1 MKKTLLAL
9 AAIAASSAAFAQ
21 SSVTL
26 YGVVDASV
34 ENVKGTSGSDK
45 TATRV
50 SSDNLATSRVGLKG
64 SEDLGGGLKTNFNLE
79 TNVKVDTGAQGNT
92 RFFDRA
98 AWVGL
103 AGGFGEV
110 RLGRIDSSIG
120 LLAGNSAILGAQ
132 AYDDFKI
139 AKTFS
144 GDTYRRVDNA
154 VTYLLPKFVDGLTAQ
169 VQYSA
174 AAGTS
179 STTGTEVGG
188 TKAGRNVGL
197 NVQYVAGAFG
207 AGLGYINA
215 YNTDPVGAVRADKD
229 KGVLAYA
236 SYDFGLA
243 KLTAYG
249 EQDTRD
255 SADKSRQLYGARVDV
270 PVTQAFAVQ
279 ASLSR
284 VKNQTLSATD
294 TIDDNATIV
303 ALKGVYALSKR
314 TSVYGLYTAVNNG
327 DGMKKT
333 IGGDDMFTNGK
344 NAHGLAFG
352 LVHKF

>member
-50 SSDNLATSRVGLKG
+50 SSDNLMTSRFGLKG
-64 SEDLGGGLKTNFNLE
+64 TEDLGGGLKTNFALE
-79 TNVKVDTGAQGNT
+79 SAIKVDTGANGGGTT

-132 AYDDFKI
+132 AYDDLKI

-154 VTYLLPKFVDGLTAQ
+154 VTYLLPQFVTGLTAQ
-169 VQYSA
+169 VQYSTKNDGA
-174 AAGTS
+174 EA
-179 STTGTEVGG
+179 GG
-188 TKAGRNVGL
+188 TKTGRNVGL
-197 NVQYVAGAFG
+197 NVQYAAGAFG

-215 YNTDPVGAVRADKD
+215 YRDDTLGTASTIKD
-229 KGVLAYA
+229 NGLLAYA

-255 SADKSRQLYGARVDV
+255 RAAKSLQLYGARVDV

-284 VKNQTLSATD
+284 VKNQSLSNTD
-294 TIDDNATIV
+294 VRDDNANIF

-314 TSVYGLYTAVNNG
+314 TSVYALYTAVNNG
-327 DGMKKT
+327 DGMSKT
-333 IGGDDMFTNGK
+333 IGGDDMGTAFNGK
-344 NAHGLAFG
+344 NAHGVAFG
-352 LVHKF
+352 LAHKF